1 MRDISIDIKDIK
13 NFFCKKNK
21 INRITSKRILGI
33 TLRYVKSR
41 EYRTLVYL
49 LKYLQPQFE
58 KNLDDTI
65 KDFEKKQKKK
75 HISAK
80 TYEKDLKIVNNILCD
95 FDISKLPPAKG
106 KFREFQLNVLNFAKE
121 VIQDIENNTQI
132 PLWLDGGTLL
142 GAVRHKGFI
151 PWDDDMDFATLR
163 PDFEKLKEYLK
174 NRYLYIDT
182 SNWLRGSYA
191 KNVKECVKKYPNQII
206 TLNNMNAFK
215 CIKGTEDIFYIID
228 FFAYDY
234 FNDFHNVVTL
244 QKYADSI
251 KRKIKSCKNYKDISE
266 VFKEE
271 FARGSDV
278 VKESNVINAGIDDF
292 GFLAYSRKEIIRKN
306 DIFPLRKIKFEDWEY
321 NAPNNSHIYL
331 KSIYNFYNKLPEYGI
346 SFASHANAKNMEFN

>member
-1 MRDISIDIKDIK
+1 MRDIVIDIKDIK
-13 NFFCKKNK
+13 NFFCKKNRT
-21 INRITSKRILGI
+21 NRITSKRILGI

-58 KNLDDTI
+58 KDLNDTI

-75 HISAK
+75 YISAK

-121 VIQDIENNTQI
+121 IIQDIEKNTQI

-191 KNVKECVKKYPNQII
+191 KNVKECVKKYPNQVIALCN
-206 TLNNMNAFK
+206 TDAFK
-215 CIKGTEDIFYIID
+215 CIKGTENNFYIID
-228 FFAYDY
+228 FFAWDY
-234 FNDFHNVVTL
+234 YNDFHNVVTL
-244 QKYADSI
+244 QKYAN
-251 KRKIKSCKNYKDISE
+251 KIKEKIKTCKCFKDI
-266 VFKEE
+266 FNIFNEE
-271 FARGSDV
+271 LTNGENI
-278 VKESNVINAGIDDF
+278 VKESNTINIGIDNAGF
-292 GFLAYSRKEIIRKN
+292 QKYSIKEIVRKE
-306 DIFPLRKIKFEDWEY
+306 DIYPLKKIKFEDWEY
-321 NAPNNSHIYL
+321 NTPNNYHVYL

-346 SFASHANAKNMEFN
+346 NVAGHANTKDMTI